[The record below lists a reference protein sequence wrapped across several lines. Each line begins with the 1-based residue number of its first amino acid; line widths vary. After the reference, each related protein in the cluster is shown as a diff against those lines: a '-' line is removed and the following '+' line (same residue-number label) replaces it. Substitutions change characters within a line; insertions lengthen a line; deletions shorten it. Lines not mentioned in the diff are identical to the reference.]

1 MSDFQ
6 KQVEYWISGA
16 REDLKTAKIL
26 VEKDRLLHALF
37 FCHLVIEKAI
47 KAHVVRSTSKVAPKS
62 HNLIYLIELSGVDV
76 DEKNEEFLGI
86 LMKYQMEGRYPDF
99 NPKVP
104 DKMTVIGYLNKTENL
119 FQWLI
124 RKL

>member
-1 MSDFQ
+1 MSDSQ

-86 LMKYQMEGRYPDF
+86 LMKYQMEGMYPDF

-104 DKMTVIGYLNKTENL
+104 EKMTVIGY
-119 FQWLI
+119 
-124 RKL
+124 